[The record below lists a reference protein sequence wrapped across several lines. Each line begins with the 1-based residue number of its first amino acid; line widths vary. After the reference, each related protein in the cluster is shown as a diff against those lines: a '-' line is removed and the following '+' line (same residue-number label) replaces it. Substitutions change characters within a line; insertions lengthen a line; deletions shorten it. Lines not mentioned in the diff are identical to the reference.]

1 MRTVTRPF
9 CDRRL
14 STALVMPSDMP
25 VERAISR
32 CGACSSSLIACRT
45 ASSRSASGVVV
56 VMVFLGAWCGRGGW
70 HWSSLWAC
78 RGRRP
83 EAPGRRSGVW
93 AHLRRWRGR
102 PIGRLSPDSASLE
115 SPLVDAR
122 RGFRRRGASGGR
134 PKHAPPGRSGGVSK
148 LRRQGPRS
156 RGPPVH
162 KRRVLSKALQPI
174 RTRYVQEV
182 NISACG
188 GGFQAEAGTKSS
200 ASGRLS
206 HGVCRTFCCYR
217 VSSNRWTVMP
227 ISEAILRSNV
237 GEMSCPSNFLGLQDG
252 NTRHSYTSIC

>member
-1 MRTVTRPF
+1 MAWV
-9 CDRRL
+9 L
-14 STALVMPSDMP
+14 
-25 VERAISR
+25 
-32 CGACSSSLIACRT
+32 CSAIACGT
-45 ASSRSASGVVV
+45 ASSPSASGVSVIVV
-56 VMVFLGAWCGRGGW
+56 DIRFRVIGNCTLAGIRPGANSLGIGWSMAQLGRK
-70 HWSSLWAC
+70 
-78 RGRRP
+78 RRRP
-83 EAPGRRSGVW
+83 
-93 AHLRRWRGR
+93 
-102 PIGRLSPDSASLE
+102 IFRLSPDSAVLQ

-122 RGFRRRGASGGR
+122 REFRRRGASGGR